1 MTTDAPAE
9 VGFRNQLRARW
20 RQLPTRTRVGISMA
34 VLVAFAIL
42 VFFTDHS
49 LAYGVLLGGAVYW
62 LRRLPDQRQRS
73 AAMGAIVGLLAV
85 LAIVGS
91 TPWSLVLL
99 LGARLRGR
107 GDPGP
112 APLARAAGR
121 SRRGRRSCTRS
132 TTRTCSR
139 CRSSARGP
147 TWRRAS
153 TCSSSS

>member
-20 RQLPTRTRVGISMA
+20 RQLPTQTRVGISMA

-62 LRRLPDQRQRS
+62 LRRLPEQRQRW
-73 AAMGAIVGLLAV
+73 AVMGAIVGLLAV

-99 LGARLRGR
+99 LGAIFTVAAIP
-107 GDPGP
+107 DPH
-112 APLARAAGR
+112 R
-121 SRRGRRSCTRS
+121 SRVLPVAAVAGRSCTRS
-132 TTRTCSR
+132 TTRICSR